1 MFFVEK
7 WKKERRTSEG
17 EGREMKGR
25 EEEGEGMEMKGR
37 EGGKGWRWEGGR
49 RRDGG

>member
-1 MFFVEK
+1 MEMGGR
-7 WKKERRTSEG
+7 EEEG
-17 EGREMKGR
+17 EGMEMKGRRR